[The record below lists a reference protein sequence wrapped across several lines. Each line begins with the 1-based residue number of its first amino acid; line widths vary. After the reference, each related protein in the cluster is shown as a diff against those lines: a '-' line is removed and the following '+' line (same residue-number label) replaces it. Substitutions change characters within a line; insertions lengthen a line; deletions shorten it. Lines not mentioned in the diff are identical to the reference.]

1 MPVYTLK
8 DLKTNKEW
16 DVNCSF
22 EELERILDEIPDTQR
37 VWKPNQFITQA
48 GSTMS
53 RTDTDFRSHLKSLK
67 KKYPGNTIN
76 D

>member
-1 MPVYTLK
+1 MPVYTLR

-22 EELERILDEIPDTQR
+22 EELENILNELPDTQR
-37 VWKPNQFITQA
+37 VWKPNNFIIQH
-48 GSTMS
+48 GSIHS
-53 RTDTDFRSHLKSLK
+53 RTDTDFRSHLKSIK
-67 KKYPGNTIN
+67 KKYPGNTIK

>member
-1 MPVYTLK
+1 MPVYTLR

-16 DVNCSF
+16 DINCSF
-22 EELERILDEIPDTQR
+22 EELEDILNEMPDTAR
-37 VWKPNQFITQA
+37 VWKPNAFITQN
-48 GSTMS
+48 GSIHS
-53 RTDTDFRSHLKSLK
+53 RTDTDLRSHLKALK

>member
-1 MPVYTLK
+1 MPVYTLR

-22 EELERILDEIPDTQR
+22 EELENILNELPDTQR
-37 VWKPNQFITQA
+37 VWKPNNFISQH
-48 GSTMS
+48 GSIHS
-53 RTDTDFRSHLKSLK
+53 RTDTDFRSHLKSIK
-67 KKYPGNTIN
+67 KKYPGNTIK